1 MHKFFI
7 GPMSKEIVDVIL
19 EHDEDIFAF
28 IPSRRQVEFSGGYV
42 NSWTTETFSQYVK
55 SIKPNFLICRD
66 HAGGNQGAFL
76 DNGYDSLK
84 FDAKYFDM
92 IHIDPWKYT
101 KNIDEGIDL
110 TVNYIDYALSLN
122 QNIKFEIATEEAIFS
137 FDHLMLYHFVDCVKK
152 RLGGKFD
159 KVTHLV
165 IQSGTKLLGNN
176 QIGDYSRE
184 KLIKQV
190 EVGKKFELICKEHN
204 GDYISPI
211 VIKEK
216 FDLGLDC
223 INIAPE
229 FGYIQ
234 TCAILENLS
243 DEKKELFFDICY
255 KSDKWKNW
263 VKSDY
268 DPFSNKED
276 LIKISGHY
284 VFSNQRFVE
293 EIYNPSFD
301 PIIKDKI
308 RKKLGELNDIL

>member
-7 GPMSKEIVDVIL
+7 GPMSREIVDVVL
-19 EHDEDIFAF
+19 EQDEDVFAF

-92 IHIDPWKYT
+92 IHVDPWKYT

-190 EVGKKFELICKEHN
+190 EVGKKFDLICKEHN

-293 EIYNPSFD
+293 EIYDPSFD
-301 PIIKDKI
+301 SIIKDKI
-308 RKKLGELNDIL
+308 IKKLGELNDIL

>member
-19 EHDEDIFAF
+19 EHDENIFAF
-28 IPSRRQVEFSGGYV
+28 IPSRRQVEFNGGYV
-42 NSWTTETFSQYVK
+42 NSWTTETFSNYVK
-55 SIKPNFLICRD
+55 SVKSNFLICRD
-66 HAGGNQGAFL
+66 HAGGNQGAIYDTGYESL
-76 DNGYDSLK
+76 DYD
-84 FDAKYFDM
+84 ATYFDM
-92 IHIDPWKYT
+92 IHVDPWKYT
-101 KNIDEGIDL
+101 KNIDEGINL
-110 TVNYIDYALSLN
+110 TANYIDFALSINKNL
-122 QNIKFEIATEEAIFS
+122 KFEIATEEAIFP
-137 FDHLMLYHFVDCVKK
+137 FNNLMLYNFVDSVKK
-152 RLGGKFD
+152 ILGNKFNN
-159 KVTHLV
+159 VTHLV

-190 EVGKKFELICKEHN
+190 EVGKNFNLICKEHN
-204 GDYISPI
+204 GDYISPV

-243 DEKKELFFDICY
+243 QEKKDIFFDICY
-255 KSDKWKNW
+255 DSGKWKNW
-263 VKSDY
+263 VTSDY

-284 VFSNQRFVE
+284 IFSNQKFIE
-293 EIYNPSFD
+293 EIYDPSFD

-308 RKKLGELNDIL
+308 RQKLGELNDIL

>member
-1 MHKFFI
+1 VHKFFI

-19 EHDEDIFAF
+19 RHDEDIFAF

-92 IHIDPWKYT
+92 IHVDPWKYT

-176 QIGDYSRE
+176 QIGDYLRE

-190 EVGKKFELICKEHN
+190 EVGKKFDLICKEHN
-204 GDYISPI
+204 GDYISPL

-284 VFSNQRFVE
+284 VFSNQRFIE
-293 EIYNPSFD
+293 EIYDPSFD
-301 PIIKDKI
+301 SIIKDKI
-308 RKKLGELNDIL
+308 IKKLGELNDIL

>member
-92 IHIDPWKYT
+92 IHVDPWKYT

-152 RLGGKFD
+152 RLDGKFD

-190 EVGKKFELICKEHN
+190 EVGKKFDLICKEHN
-204 GDYISPI
+204 GDYISPL

-293 EIYNPSFD
+293 EIYDPSFD
-301 PIIKDKI
+301 SIIKDKI
-308 RKKLGELNDIL
+308 IKKLGELNDIL